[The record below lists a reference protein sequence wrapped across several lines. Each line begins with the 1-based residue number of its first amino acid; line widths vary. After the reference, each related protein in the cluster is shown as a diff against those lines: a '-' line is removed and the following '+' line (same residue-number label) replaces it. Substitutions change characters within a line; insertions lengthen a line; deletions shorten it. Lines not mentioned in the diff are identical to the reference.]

1 MDYLRQAAKPH
12 LSKPLFAVGV
22 PTLSPPMS
30 PKLPP
35 PASLQ
40 AVERAMGDLRRGAF
54 VVLAGNGA
62 LLIQAAEAVSRASLT
77 RLRALS
83 RASPQLVLSAQRARI
98 LGFTDHETGAVRLT
112 LPGGVSAQAVQQMA
126 DPLVPPPGPLPQPL
140 AIETVEAGQ
149 AGAGAVELTKLARLL
164 PAAVVAELPAERLS
178 YIGPWAASEGLLVTE
193 LDEVLAYREAEGRAL
208 EIAGEANIP
217 LGTAANCRIV
227 AFRPPDG
234 GREHL
239 AIFIGDPDIR
249 QPVLTRMHSE
259 CFTGDLLGSLR
270 CDCGDQLRGAIAEM
284 TRQGGGILLYLAQE
298 GRGIG
303 LVNKLRAYQLQDAGA
318 DTIEANLQLGFDADE
333 RLFLPAAEILRQLG
347 IAKIRLMTN
356 NPAKIAGLA
365 RWDIEIVERVP
376 HAFPA
381 NPHNAD
387 YLATKRTRAGH
398 IF

>member
-1 MDYLRQAAKPH
+1 MADPY
-12 LSKPLFAVGV
+12 PLFAVGV
-22 PTLSPPMS
+22 PTLSAPLS
-30 PKLPP
+30 RKLPP

-40 AVERAMGDLRRGAF
+40 AVERAIGDLRRGAF
-54 VVLAGNGA
+54 VILAGNGA
-62 LLIQAAEAVSRASLT
+62 LLMQAAEAVSRESLT

-83 RASPQLVLSAQRARI
+83 RGGPQLVLSAQRARI
-98 LGFTDHETGAVRLT
+98 LGLTENERGAVRLT

-126 DPLVPPPGPLPQPL
+126 DPMVPPPGPLPQPL
-140 AIETVEAGQ
+140 AIVAVETGQ
-149 AGAGAVELTKLARLL
+149 ASAGAVELTKLARLL
-164 PAAVVAELPAERLS
+164 PAAVVAELPPERLS
-178 YIGPWAASEGLLVTE
+178 YIGPWAAAEGLLVTE

-208 EIAGEANIP
+208 EIAGEANVP
-217 LGTAANCRIV
+217 LDNAADCRII

-239 AIFIGDPDIR
+239 AILIGELDLK

-259 CFTGDLLGSLR
+259 CFTGDLLASLR
-270 CDCGDQLRGAIAEM
+270 CDCGDQLRGAITEM
-284 TRQGGGILLYLAQE
+284 TRQGGGIVLYLAQE

-303 LVNKLRAYQLQDAGA
+303 LVNKLRAYQLQDSGA

-356 NPAKIAGLA
+356 NPDKIAGLA
-365 RWDIEIVERVP
+365 RWDIEVVERVP
-376 HAFPA
+376 HTFPA
-381 NPHNAD
+381 NPHNAG
-387 YLATKRTRAGH
+387 YLETKRSRAGH